1 MMKAHI
7 EVNLFATLKKY
18 APVSADNYPIEAGTT
33 VRSLLDELGIPMD
46 GVKFIFINGTKGDHE
61 SNLQGG
67 EIVKIF
73 PLVRGG
79 RL

>member
-1 MMKAHI
+1 MKAHI

-46 GVKFIFINGTKGDHE
+46 GVKFIFI
-61 SNLQGG
+61 
-67 EIVKIF
+67 
-73 PLVRGG
+73 
-79 RL
+79 